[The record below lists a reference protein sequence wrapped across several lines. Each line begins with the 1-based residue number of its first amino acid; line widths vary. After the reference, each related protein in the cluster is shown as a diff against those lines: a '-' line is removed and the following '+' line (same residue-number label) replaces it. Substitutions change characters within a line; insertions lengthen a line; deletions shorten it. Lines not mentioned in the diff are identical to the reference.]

1 MITVEDTLEIVQMT
15 FKDKK
20 VLVVGLARSGTGAA
34 KLLSHLGARVTVSD
48 SKPRGMLE
56 SQIKNLPSS
65 VDVIT
70 GGNPQEKFAESDIII
85 ISPGVPT
92 QIPPLTYARDKGIP
106 IISEIELAYQIMKS
120 ATAIPFIGITGTNGK
135 STVTTLV
142 DLMLQKSGHK
152 TILGGNIGNALTEE
166 IQKNIFIGGQISP
179 EAAPDFIVA
188 EISSFQLESIKEF
201 RPKIS
206 AILNISPDHL
216 DRYESMEDYMNAK
229 AGIFSNQTSEDYL
242 ILNADDPLVR
252 QLRNE
257 KLEVRNNKPKILLFS
272 TKEMVEGV
280 YLKDGVIFANSSHFP
295 RPASQFSVPGS
306 HVPLIPVHDIKIM
319 GVHNIENAMASTLIA
334 LIAGAN
340 PEDVMNVLKSFPG
353 LEHRL
358 EFVKDVHGITF
369 INDSKGTNTGAVA
382 KSLASFEN
390 LILIMG
396 GTDKGS
402 DFSILKEQVKTKV
415 KTLILIGEAADK
427 IERSLGDAADT
438 CKVKDL
444 KDAVELSLSKA
455 SSGDTVLLSP
465 GCASFDMFENF
476 EERGREFK
484 RAVHEISG

>member
-1 MITVEDTLEIVQMT
+1 MITVEDNLDITQMT

-34 KLLSHLGARVTVSD
+34 KLLSRLGARVTVSD
-48 SKPRGMLE
+48 SKSRGMLE

-70 GGNPQEKFAESDIII
+70 GGNPQEIFAESDIIV
-85 ISPGVPT
+85 ISPGVPA

-106 IISEIELAYQIMKS
+106 IISEIELAFQIINS
-120 ATAIPFIGITGTNGK
+120 VTAIPFIGITGTNGK

-142 DLMLQKSGHK
+142 DLMLQKSGQK

-166 IQKNIFIGGQISP
+166 IQKNIIVDSQISI
-179 EAAPDFIVA
+179 EAEPDYIVA

-216 DRYESMEDYMNAK
+216 DRYESMADYINAK
-229 AGIFSNQTSEDYL
+229 AGIFSNQNVEDYL
-242 ILNADDPLVR
+242 ILSADDPLVR
-252 QLRNE
+252 ELRSE
-257 KLEVRNNKPKILLFS
+257 KLEGRIKKPKVLLFS
-272 TKEMVEGV
+272 SKEMVEGV
-280 YLKDGVIFANSSHFP
+280 YLKDGVIFANSPHFPLPTSHFP
-295 RPASQFSVPGS
+295 
-306 HVPLIPVHDIKIM
+306 LIDVHDIKIR
-319 GVHNIENAMASTLIA
+319 GVHNIENAMASSLIA
-334 LIAGAN
+334 FMAGSK
-340 PEDVMNVLKSFPG
+340 PEDVTNVLKHFQG

-358 EFVKDVHGITF
+358 EFVKEVNGVTF
-369 INDSKGTNTGAVA
+369 INDSKGTNAGAVA

-415 KTLILIGEAADK
+415 KALILVGEAADK
-427 IERSLGDAADT
+427 IERSIGDAADT
-438 CKVKDL
+438 YKVKDL
-444 KDAVELSLSKA
+444 KNAVELSLSKA
-455 SSGDTVLLSP
+455 SAGDTVLLSP

-484 RAVHEISG
+484 RAVYEIAD

>member
-48 SKPRGMLE
+48 SKPREMLE

-85 ISPGVPT
+85 ISPGVPA

-120 ATAIPFIGITGTNGK
+120 VTAIPFIGITGTNGK

-142 DLMLQKSGHK
+142 DLMLQKSGHR

-166 IQKNIFIGGQISP
+166 IQKNIIVDGQISP
-179 EAAPDFIVA
+179 EAAPDYIVA

-216 DRYESMEDYMNAK
+216 DRYESMADYMNAK

-242 ILNADDPLVR
+242 MLSADDPLLT
-252 QLRNE
+252 QLRRE
-257 KLEVRNNKPKILLFS
+257 KLEVRINRPEILLFS

-280 YLKDGVIFANSSHFP
+280 YLKDGVICANSSRFPHPFSHFP
-295 RPASQFSVPGS
+295 
-306 HVPLIPVHDIKIM
+306 LIDVHAIKIR

-334 LIAGAN
+334 LMAGAN
-340 PEDVMNVLKSFPG
+340 PEDVIHVLKSFPG

-358 EFVKDVHGITF
+358 EFVKEVQGITF

-382 KSLASFEN
+382 KSLASFEH

-415 KTLILIGEAADK
+415 KTLILIGEAAEK
-427 IERSLGDAADT
+427 IENSLGDAADT

-484 RAVHEISG
+484 RAVHEITG